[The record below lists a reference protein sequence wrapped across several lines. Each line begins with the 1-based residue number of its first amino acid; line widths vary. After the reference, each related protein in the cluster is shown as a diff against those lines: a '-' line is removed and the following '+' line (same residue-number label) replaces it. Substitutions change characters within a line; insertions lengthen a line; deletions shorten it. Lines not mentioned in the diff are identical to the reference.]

1 LGQGQEDEGLKIGVF
16 CSYPQD
22 RKKILPQRRKRTRM
36 RTILQRRKTMRQL
49 KVLIV
54 VLIMSLSLFA
64 AESPFSGTWKL
75 NLAKSKL
82 SPPVPKSD
90 IMVVDADENGL
101 KFNEDVIDDKGEALK
116 ISYEAKFDGKDYP
129 VTGDPSS
136 DSVSYRRVNAN
147 TLKGTLK
154 KSGKVVYDAT
164 GVVSKDGKITT
175 VNYTDYS
182 QGKPAKGTAVYDKQ

>member
-1 LGQGQEDEGLKIGVF
+1 
-16 CSYPQD
+16 
-22 RKKILPQRRKRTRM
+22 
-36 RTILQRRKTMRQL
+36 MRQL
-49 KVLIV
+49 KVLTV

-75 NLAKSKL
+75 NLAKSKMT
-82 SPPVPKSD
+82 PPVPKSD
-90 IMVVDADENGL
+90 MAVVDADENGL
-101 KFNEDVIDDKGEALK
+101 KLNEDVITDKGESLK

-136 DSVSYRRVNAN
+136 DSVSYQRVNAN

-154 KSGKVVYDAT
+154 KGGKVTTDAT
-164 GVVSKDGKITT
+164 VVVSKDGKITT

-182 QGKPAKGTAVYDKQ
+182 QATPAKGTSVYDKQ

>member
-1 LGQGQEDEGLKIGVF
+1 
-16 CSYPQD
+16 
-22 RKKILPQRRKRTRM
+22 
-36 RTILQRRKTMRQL
+36 MRQL
-49 KVLIV
+49 KVLTV

-75 NLAKSKL
+75 NLAKSKMT
-82 SPPVPKSD
+82 PPVPKSD
-90 IMVVDADENGL
+90 MAVVDADENGL
-101 KFNEDVIDDKGEALK
+101 KLNEDVITDKGESLK

-136 DSVSYRRVNAN
+136 DSVSYQRVNAN

-154 KSGKVVYDAT
+154 KGGKVTTDAT
-164 GVVSKDGKITT
+164 VVVSKDGKITT

-182 QGKPAKGTAVYDKQ
+182 QATPANGTSVYDKQLVMK

>member
-1 LGQGQEDEGLKIGVF
+1 
-16 CSYPQD
+16 
-22 RKKILPQRRKRTRM
+22 
-36 RTILQRRKTMRQL
+36 MRQL
-49 KVLIV
+49 KVLTV

-82 SPPVPKSD
+82 TPPVPKSD
-90 IMVVDADENGL
+90 IAVVDADENGL
-101 KFNEDVIDDKGEALK
+101 KLNQDVITDKGESLK

-136 DSVSYRRVNAN
+136 DSVSYQRVNAN

-154 KSGKVVYDAT
+154 KGGKVTTDAT
-164 GVVSKDGKITT
+164 IVVSKDGKITT
-175 VNYTDYS
+175 VDYTDYS
-182 QGKPAKGTAVYDKQ
+182 QATPAKGTSVYDKQ

>member
-1 LGQGQEDEGLKIGVF
+1 
-16 CSYPQD
+16 
-22 RKKILPQRRKRTRM
+22 
-36 RTILQRRKTMRQL
+36 MRQL
-49 KVLIV
+49 KVLTV

-75 NLAKSKL
+75 NLAKSKMT
-82 SPPVPKSD
+82 PPVPKSD
-90 IMVVDADENGL
+90 IAVVDADENGL
-101 KFNEDVIDDKGEALK
+101 KLNEDVITDKGESLK

-136 DSVSYRRVNAN
+136 DSVSYQRVNAN

-154 KSGKVVYDAT
+154 KGGKVTTDAT
-164 GVVSKDGKITT
+164 VVVSKDGKTTT

-182 QGKPAKGTAVYDKQ
+182 QATPAKGTSVYEQAMKVMK

>member
-1 LGQGQEDEGLKIGVF
+1 
-16 CSYPQD
+16 
-22 RKKILPQRRKRTRM
+22 
-36 RTILQRRKTMRQL
+36 MRQL
-49 KVLIV
+49 KVLTV

-82 SPPVPKSD
+82 TPPIPKSD
-90 IMVVDADENGL
+90 IAVVDADENGL
-101 KFNEDVIDDKGEALK
+101 KLNQDVITDKGESLK

-136 DSVSYRRVNAN
+136 DSVSYQRVNAN

-154 KSGKVVYDAT
+154 KGGKVTTDAT
-164 GVVSKDGKITT
+164 VVVSKDGKITT

-182 QGKPAKGTAVYDKQ
+182 QATPAKGTSVYDKQ